1 MRKLAFKRGKLPKQ
15 QILVATVLGV
25 AVGIYTW
32 DPALKEYHRKR
43 LEREEKIEK
52 DGKSEQN
59 TLNKDN

>member
-1 MRKLAFKRGKLPKQ
+1 MRKLAFKKGKLPKQ
-15 QILVATVLGV
+15 QILVAAVLGV
-25 AVGIYTW
+25 AIGVYTW

-43 LEREEKIEK
+43 LEQEKHEK